1 MIRALLLALFLASA
15 FSLQSQ
21 SYTLTGRVLDESDGT
36 PLPAVE
42 VVVLNE
48 RSLTLADGSFQLEVV
63 APAARL
69 AVEFV
74 RNGEVLKVLTLE
86 LGQGERVELGE
97 VLLPSESVG
106 SLSQEDRIPVITLTD
121 EDLENDAANQNISG
135 VLSASRDV
143 FVSAAAFNFSTAR
156 FRIRGFNAE
165 NTQVFLNGSPMNDPE
180 SGRVFWSVWGGLNDV
195 LRNRD
200 SDIGLG
206 ALDYAFGGLGGAT
219 TIDTRASVQRRQKRF
234 SYYFSNR
241 TYAHR
246 LMGTYSTGMRPSGW
260 ALTLSGSHRWAQEG
274 YIPGTTY
281 DAWSYFLSVDRKL
294 GQKHLLNLTALGA
307 PVKRGRA
314 GASTQEAYDLAG
326 TNYYNPYWGWQN
338 GEKRNS
344 RVVDAHQPLLL
355 LRHDWNL
362 SPDATLTT
370 TASYQFGR
378 YGSSALDWFNAP
390 DPRGDYY
397 RKLPSFFAT
406 ESPETAEQVA
416 QMLRQDPSLL
426 QIDWDAL
433 YEANLTNEHRFGD
446 MSGQWSQYILEE
458 RRFDAQRLNLHTLY
472 QHTLSEHF
480 SLQWAASYQWYRGE
494 NFRVVKDLLGGD
506 YYVNIDKFA
515 LNSELPPEAAQFDL
529 NEPNRILH
537 VGDDFGY
544 NYDADVRKLGSW
556 IQGQFTFPR
565 VDFFLAADLSRTEF
579 WRTGNYRSGRFP
591 DNSFGKGTTH
601 DYFNG
606 ALKGGVTYKINGRN
620 YLYANAFL
628 GTRAPFFRNAYV
640 SPRTRDELVPD
651 LRSQKLFSS
660 EVGYLLRSPNFKA
673 RATAY
678 LAQLDDQVRLLRFF
692 VPGDVTNFGTYI
704 LNPVDERHLGLELAL
719 EARITSSLTLNG
731 VAAIGQYTYTSRPQG
746 ILVLD
751 DDGLI
756 RPRGTVFMKDFYVP
770 GTPQQAFTLGVNYR
784 SAKFWFLNLNFNYF
798 NELYLDFSPDR
809 RIADAVYGLDESDP
823 LFREII
829 EQTKAPDAF
838 TVDLFGG
845 KSFKFGETFLY
856 LTVGVTN
863 LLDNRNLVTGG
874 FEQLRFDRAQVQSTG
889 INVFPPKLYYA
900 FGTNFFV
907 MAAVRL

>member
-1 MIRALLLALFLASA
+1 MIRALLFVLCSF
-15 FSLQSQ
+15 FVISLQAQ
-21 SYTLTGRVLDESDGT
+21 SYTLRGRVLDETDGT

-42 VVVLNE
+42 VAALNE
-48 RSLTLADGSFQLEVV
+48 RTTTLADGSFLLEVV
-63 APAARL
+63 APAARI

-74 RNGEVLKVLTLE
+74 RNGEVLKVVTLE
-86 LGQGERVELGE
+86 LGREERLELGDV
-97 VLLPSESVG
+97 VLPAESVG
-106 SLSQEDRIPVITLTD
+106 FLTQEDRIPIITLSD
-121 EDLENDAANQNISG
+121 EDLEDDAANQNISG

-156 FRIRGFNAE
+156 FRIRGYDAT

-195 LRNRD
+195 MRNRD

-241 TYAHR
+241 TYSHR
-246 LMGTYSTGMRPSGW
+246 LMGTYSTGMRPNGW

-274 YIPGTTY
+274 YIEGTSY

-294 GQKHLLNLTALGA
+294 GDKHLLNLTVLGA
-307 PVKRGRA
+307 PVKRGRS

-326 TNYYNPYWGWQN
+326 TNYYNPYWGRQN

-344 RVVDAHQPLLL
+344 RVVDAHQPLLM
-355 LRHDWNL
+355 LRHDWSL
-362 SPDATLTT
+362 SEKASLST

-406 ESPETAEQVA
+406 DSPEIAEQVA
-416 QMLRQDPSLL
+416 QMLRQNPELL

-433 YEANLTNEHRFGD
+433 YEANRTNEHRFED

-458 RRFDAQRLNLHTLY
+458 RRYDARRFNFQTLY
-472 QHTLSEHF
+472 QHTLTEHF
-480 SLQWAASYQWYRGE
+480 SLQWAANYQWYRGE
-494 NFRVVKDLLGGD
+494 NFRMVKDLLGGD

-529 NEPNRILH
+529 NNPNRILH

-544 NYDADVRKLGSW
+544 NYDSDVRKMGSW
-556 IQGQFTFPR
+556 IQGQFTFSK

-579 WRTGNYRSGRFP
+579 WRTGNYRNGRFP
-591 DNSFGKGTTH
+591 DNSFGKGVTH

-628 GTRAPFFRNAYV
+628 GSRAPTFRNAYV
-640 SPRTRDELVPD
+640 SPRTRDELVPE
-651 LRSQKLFSS
+651 LRSEKLFGS
-660 EVGYLLRSPNFKA
+660 ELGYLLRSPNFKA

-678 LAQLDDQVRLLRFF
+678 QSQLDDQVRLLRFF

-704 LNPVDERHLGLELAL
+704 LNPVDERHIGLELAL
-719 EARITSSLTLNG
+719 EARVTSALTLNG

-770 GTPQQAFTLGVNYR
+770 GTPQQAFTFGVNYR
-784 SAKFWFLNLNFNYF
+784 SARFWFLNVNFNYF

-823 LFREII
+823 LFRQII

-845 KSFKFGETFLY
+845 KSFKFGDTFLY
-856 LTVGVTN
+856 LTLGVTN